1 MSESAKLVLPNV
13 TLEFPILKGS
23 ENELA
28 FDISTLRRDSGY
40 VTYDLGY
47 GNTCPSKSSVTFL
60 NGEAGALR
68 YRGYTIADLCEKST
82 FEESSYLILNGELPT
97 TEQLAK
103 FKADT
108 AKHMRLPERLMNIF
122 DAYPDSV
129 HPMVM
134 INVLTSSLSAYYPEY
149 TSISDPEQVKEATH
163 IALGQML
170 TFVAFAYRKS
180 IGASFEYPTEP
191 CSVATG
197 LLKMMFG
204 NDYVVDPDVE
214 KVIDELLILHVDH
227 EFNCSASAVRL
238 IGSSQ
243 ANMFASLAGGIAALW
258 GPLHGGANQ
267 AVVEMLEYIHAN
279 DIDPQEYLEKVKRK
293 EDGIRLMGFG
303 HRVYKNYD
311 PRARIIKKTCD
322 RVFEKLGSEDPLLAI
337 AQKLE
342 AAALND
348 EYFTSRK
355 LYPNVDFYSGIV
367 YRAIGIPTEMFTP
380 LFALGRTPGWVAH
393 WCEQSTDPK
402 ARIGR
407 PRQLYTGATERSI

>member
-1 MSESAKLVLPNV
+1 MSDSATLNLAGKTLNLPIIEG
-13 TLEFPILKGS
+13 T
-23 ENELA
+23 ENEKA
-28 FDISTLRRDSGY
+28 IDISALRKETGY
-40 VTYDLGY
+40 VTFDPGY
-47 GNTCPSKSSVTFL
+47 GNTCPSKSSITFL

-68 YRGYTIADLCEKST
+68 YRGYTIAELCEKHT
-82 FEESSYLILNGELPT
+82 FEEASYLTLYGELPT
-97 TEQLAK
+97 TEQLKEFTSAINEHRK
-103 FKADT
+103 MPKQLE
-108 AKHMRLPERLMNIF
+108 KIF

-134 INVLTSSLSAYYPEY
+134 INVLTSSLSAYYPEV
-149 TSISDPEQVKEATH
+149 TAISDPAQVEKATQVA
-163 IALGQML
+163 IGQML

-191 CSVATG
+191 CSTAAG

-204 NDYVVDPDVE
+204 NDYEVDPDVE

-227 EFNCSASAVRL
+227 EFNCSTSAVRL

-243 ANMFASLAGGIAALW
+243 ANLFASISGGISALW

-279 DIDPQEYLEKVKRK
+279 NIDPQEYLEKVKRK

-322 RVFEKLGSEDPLLAI
+322 RVMAKLGQEDPLLAI

-342 AAALND
+342 AAALSD

-367 YRAIGIPTEMFTP
+367 YRAIKIPTEIFTP
-380 LFALGRTPGWVAH
+380 LFALGRLPGWIAH
-393 WCEQSTDPK
+393 WREQNSDPK

-407 PRQLYTGATERSI
+407 PRQIYTGETQR

>member
-1 MSESAKLVLPNV
+1 MSESA
-13 TLEFPILKGS
+13 TLNLAGKTLNLPILEGT
-23 ENELA
+23 ENEKA
-28 FDISTLRRDSGY
+28 IDISALRKETGF
-40 VTYDLGY
+40 VTFDPGY
-47 GNTCPSKSSVTFL
+47 GNTCPSKSSITFL

-68 YRGYTIADLCEKST
+68 YRGYTIAELCDKHT
-82 FEESSYLILNGELPT
+82 FEEASYLTLYGELPT
-97 TEQLAK
+97 SEQLAE
-103 FKADT
+103 FT
-108 AKHMRLPERLMNIF
+108 ANINENSKMPKQLEKIF
-122 DAYPDSV
+122 DAYPDSI

-134 INVLTSSLSAYYPEY
+134 INVLVSSLSAYYPDS
-149 TSISDPEQVKEATH
+149 TSISDPAQVEKATQ

-191 CSVATG
+191 CSAAAG

-227 EFNCSASAVRL
+227 EFNCSTSTVRL

-243 ANMFASLAGGIAALW
+243 ANLFASISGGISALW

-267 AVVEMLEYIHAN
+267 AVVEMLQYIHEN

-322 RVFEKLGSEDPLLAI
+322 RVMAKLGQEDPLLAI

-342 AAALND
+342 AAALSD

-367 YRAIGIPTEMFTP
+367 YRAIKIPTEMFTP
-380 LFALGRTPGWVAH
+380 LFALGRLPGWIAH
-393 WCEQSTDPK
+393 WREQNSDPG

-407 PRQLYTGATERSI
+407 PRQIYTGETQR

>member
-1 MSESAKLVLPNV
+1 MSESATLNLAGKTLKL
-13 TLEFPILKGS
+13 PILEGT
-23 ENELA
+23 ENEKA
-28 FDISTLRRDSGY
+28 IDISALRKETGF
-40 VTYDLGY
+40 VTFDPGY
-47 GNTCPSKSSVTFL
+47 GNTCPSKSSITFL

-68 YRGYTIADLCEKST
+68 YRGYTIAELCEKHT
-82 FEESSYLILNGELPT
+82 FEEASYLTLYGELPT
-97 TEQLAK
+97 AEQLAE
-103 FKADT
+103 FKSGVNAYS
-108 AKHMRLPERLMNIF
+108 KMPKQLEKIF
-122 DAYPDSV
+122 EAYPDTI

-134 INVLTSSLSAYYPEY
+134 INVLTSSLSAYFPEV
-149 TSISDPEQVKEATH
+149 TSISDPAQVEKATQVA
-163 IALGQML
+163 IGQML

-191 CSVATG
+191 CSAAAG

-227 EFNCSASAVRL
+227 EFNCSTSAVRL

-243 ANMFASLAGGIAALW
+243 ANLFASVSGGISALW

-267 AVVEMLEYIHAN
+267 AVVEMLQFIHEN
-279 DIDPQEYLEKVKRK
+279 NIDPQEYLEKVKRK

-322 RVFEKLGSEDPLLAI
+322 RVMAKLGKEDPLLAI

-342 AAALND
+342 AAALED

-367 YRAIGIPTEMFTP
+367 YRAIKIPTEMFTP
-380 LFALGRTPGWVAH
+380 LFALGRLPGWIAH
-393 WCEQSTDPK
+393 WREQNSDPK

-407 PRQLYTGATERSI
+407 PRQIYTGETQR